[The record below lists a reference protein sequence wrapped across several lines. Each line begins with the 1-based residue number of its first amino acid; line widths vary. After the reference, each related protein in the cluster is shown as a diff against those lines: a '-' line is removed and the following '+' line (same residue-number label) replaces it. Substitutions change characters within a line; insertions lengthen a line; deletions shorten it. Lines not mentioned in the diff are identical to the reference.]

1 MGKKSTNRSN
11 SNFPPFFSSRSSNC
25 TITNT
30 FLQTHLFQVLHTL
43 VAPHMGVELLAP
55 HMEAQ
60 LADREL
66 RLVHRKLHLAGRE
79 HLLVGRKLQLFH
91 KEPLLVGK
99 ELLYTPLVFSLHM
112 MDS

>member
-55 HMEAQ
+55 HKEP
-60 LADREL
+60 
-66 RLVHRKLHLAGRE
+66 LVHRKLHLAGRE

-91 KEPLLVGK
+91 KEPLLVDK